1 MIHRGAKAFHVL
13 IGFALLICMACPD
26 IEILCHSTDC
36 IFLSGHDLETSF
48 ALFLIIIEL
57 AVVSL
62 KLAVAL
68 LPRLLAGLISFEPL
82 RVAFSGTLAF
92 AVDPTGSPP
101 FALRT

>member
-1 MIHRGAKAFHVL
+1 MQRSAKAFHVL

-48 ALFLIIIEL
+48 ALFFIIIEL

-68 LPRLLAGLISFEPL
+68 LPQLLARLISIEPL
-82 RVAFSGTLAF
+82 RVAFGESLAF
-92 AVDPTGSPP
+92 AVEPTASPP
-101 FALRT
+101 FALRI

>member
-1 MIHRGAKAFHVL
+1 
-13 IGFALLICMACPD
+13 MACPD
-26 IEILCHSTDC
+26 IEVLCHSTDC
-36 IFLSGHDLETSF
+36 VFLSGHDLETSF
-48 ALFLIIIEL
+48 ALLFVVIEL

-82 RVAFSGTLAF
+82 RVAFNGTPAF

-101 FALRT
+101 FALRI

>member
-1 MIHRGAKAFHVL
+1 MIEKSAKAFHVL
-13 IGFALLICMACPD
+13 IGVALLICMACPD

-68 LPRLLAGLISFEPL
+68 LPRLLTRLISFEPL
-82 RVAFSGTLAF
+82 RVALSGSPAF
-92 AVDPTGSPP
+92 AVDPTASPP
-101 FALRT
+101 FALRI